1 MKKVA
6 LTGLVGIC
14 VMGSAAQA
22 RQQQPVPEATPIG
35 KAQDCIQINQIMESR
50 VRSDRIIDF
59 RLTGKK
65 WVRNTLPYSC
75 PSLGFEEKFSY
86 QTSTSQ
92 LCSVDTIAVLHS
104 MGGGLQEGAHCGL
117 GTFQP
122 VELQKMPH
130 K

>member
-6 LTGLVGIC
+6 LTGLIGLC
-14 VMGSAAQA
+14 VLGSAAHA
-22 RQQQPVPEATPIG
+22 RQQPVPEATPIG
-35 KAQDCIQINQIMESR
+35 KARDCIQISQIMESR

-86 QTSTSQ
+86 KTSTNQ
-92 LCSVDTIAVLHS
+92 LCSVDMIAVLHS
-104 MGGGLQEGAHCGL
+104 TGGGLQDGAHCGL
-117 GTFQP
+117 GKFQP
-122 VELQKMPH
+122 IELIRPARK
-130 K
+130 